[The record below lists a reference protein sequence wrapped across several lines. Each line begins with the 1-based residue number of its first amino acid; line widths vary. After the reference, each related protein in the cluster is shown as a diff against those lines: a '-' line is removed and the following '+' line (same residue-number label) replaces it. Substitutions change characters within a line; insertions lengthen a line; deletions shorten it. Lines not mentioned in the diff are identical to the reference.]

1 MAKAKIYVT
10 KEPVTLN
17 GYQAVFKPSEYGYSL
32 AVDIT
37 DQALIDELNADRE
50 TLLEAQLNGKA
61 IKNKKRASCKPEPWE
76 EREDAEGVYNLK
88 FKWADDSRPA
98 IVDAEGTP
106 IISDS
111 LRVFSGST
119 VKVAFTQSGYTL
131 KDGATYGTKVNIK
144 SIQIISLAG
153 KEPPMSA
160 EAAADLFGVAEGGF
174 KVGDIPDAAGDDE
187 DGDEEAGDF

>member
-32 AVDIT
+32 AVDIE
-37 DQALIDELNADRE
+37 DEALINELEADRAVLVAE
-50 TLLEAQLNGKA
+50 QEAKLKKKSRATL
-61 IKNKKRASCKPEPWE
+61 KPAPWE
-76 EREDAEGVYNLK
+76 EREDAEGTYNLK
-88 FKWADDSRPA
+88 FKWADDTRPA

-106 IISDS
+106 IISES

-119 VKVAFTQSGYTL
+119 VRVAFTQSGYTL
-131 KDGATYGTKVNIK
+131 KDGVTYGTKVNIK

-160 EAAADLFGVAEGGF
+160 EAAADLFGTHEGGF

-187 DGDEEAGDF
+187 GDGEEGDSDF

>member
-1 MAKAKIYVT
+1 MAKPKIYVT
-10 KEPVTLN
+10 KEPVVLN

-37 DQALIDELNADRE
+37 DSSLINELEVDRAP
-50 TLLEAQLNGKA
+50 LLEAQLNGKA
-61 IKNKKRASCKPEPWE
+61 IKNKKRASLKPEPWE

-106 IISDS
+106 IISEN

-119 VKVAFTQSGYTL
+119 VRVAFTQTGYTL

-160 EAAADLFGVAEGGF
+160 EDAADLFGTHEGGF

-187 DGDEEAGDF
+187 EGGGDY